1 MEIFK
6 EFIAEYGTTILYAIL
21 TALAGYVGIAIKN
34 LYKKIVNDK
43 TKKSI
48 VKTCVRAVEQLY
60 TELHGEE
67 KYEKCV
73 EACTEMLADRGLSIT
88 EIELKMLIEAAVKEF
103 NIQMESVK
111 DFDDIFT
118 VD

>member
-6 EFIAEYGTTILYAIL
+6 EFIAEYGTTILYALL

-43 TKKSI
+43 TKRNV
-48 VKTCVRAVEQLY
+48 VKTCVKAVEQLY
-60 TELHGEE
+60 KELHGEE

-73 EACTEMLADRGLSIT
+73 EACTEMLAERGLSIT
-88 EIELKMLIEAAVKEF
+88 EIELKMLIESAVGEINKAIEEVEER
-103 NIQMESVK
+103 NE
-111 DFDDIFT
+111 
-118 VD
+118 

>member
-6 EFIAEYGTTILYAIL
+6 EFLAEYGTTILYAIL

-43 TKKSI
+43 TKRNV
-48 VKTCVRAVEQLY
+48 VKTCVKAVEQLY
-60 TELHGEE
+60 KELHGEE

-73 EACTEMLADRGLSIT
+73 EACTEMLAERGLTIT
-88 EIELKMLIEAAVKEF
+88 EIELKMLIESAVGEF
-103 NIQMESVK
+103 NKAIEEVEERNE
-111 DFDDIFT
+111 
-118 VD
+118 

>member
-48 VKTCVRAVEQLY
+48 VKTCVKAVEQLY
-60 TELHGEE
+60 KELHGEE

-73 EACTEMLADRGLSIT
+73 EACTEMLAERGLSIT
-88 EIELKMLIEAAVKEF
+88 EIELKMLIESAVGEF
-103 NIQMESVK
+103 NKAIEEVEERNE
-111 DFDDIFT
+111 
-118 VD
+118 

>member
-6 EFIAEYGTTILYAIL
+6 EFLAEYGTTILYAIL

-43 TKKSI
+43 TKRNV
-48 VKTCVRAVEQLY
+48 VKTCVKAVEQLY
-60 TELHGEE
+60 KELHGED

-73 EACTEMLADRGLSIT
+73 EACTEMLAERGLSIT
-88 EIELKMLIEAAVKEF
+88 EIELKMLIESAVGEF
-103 NIQMESVK
+103 NKAIEEVEERNE
-111 DFDDIFT
+111 
-118 VD
+118 

>member
-6 EFIAEYGTTILYAIL
+6 EFIAEYGTTILYALL

-43 TKKSI
+43 TKRNV
-48 VKTCVRAVEQLY
+48 VKTCVKAVEQLY
-60 TELHGEE
+60 KELHGEE

-73 EACTEMLADRGLSIT
+73 EACTEMLAERGLSIT
-88 EIELKMLIEAAVKEF
+88 EIELKMLIESAVGEINKAIAEVEER
-103 NIQMESVK
+103 NE
-111 DFDDIFT
+111 
-118 VD
+118 